1 MNKTV
6 FATGEANYAAT
17 LQNAVDEIALS
28 GGGIL
33 TLSAGLYYS
42 GSVELKSN
50 VCLCLQPGCVL
61 KAIRGIENFE
71 PIGFWHLEMGNTR
84 SLLWARNA
92 HNITLCGAGTI
103 DFSDEDYYDFSVIKP
118 FDVPEEQLTPA
129 MRAECVVKRKYD
141 MEQMLS
147 QPLFFE
153 SCEQVQ
159 VQNVTLRHAPC
170 WTLTFSR
177 CQNVQVTGVTIQNRR
192 ITGNSDGIHLSAV
205 SNAVIT
211 GCSIVAGDDCVAATC
226 ITAPDDWCENIVIS
240 NCNFQSSSAG
250 VRLGHLQAKVKNVC
264 VSNLNITHSNRG
276 IAIFAHNGGRVQNVH
291 LHHLNLQTQLQ
302 CGAWWGKGEAIVLC
316 AKNSTGSIA
325 DITVDHIHAESD
337 NGILIAGSNN
347 IQRVRL
353 QNVAVTLLNSPNTTL
368 LANDFDLRPNDYIQ
382 RPEGRPFQKQIEGAA
397 VELENVTFY

>member
-6 FATGEANYAAT
+6 FATGEANYAT
-17 LQNAVDEIALS
+17 ILQNAVNEIALA
-28 GGGIL
+28 GGGTL

-50 VCLCLQPGCVL
+50 VCLCLEPGCVL
-61 KAIRGIENFE
+61 KAIKGIEHFK
-71 PIGFWHLEMGNTR
+71 PIGFQHLEMGSTR

-92 HNITLCGAGTI
+92 SNITLCGTGTI
-103 DFSDEDYYDFSVIKP
+103 DLSDEYFYDFSVIKP
-118 FDVPEEQLTPA
+118 FDIPEEQLTPA

-141 MEQMLS
+141 MEQMIS

-153 SCEQVQ
+153 SCEQIRVQ
-159 VQNVTLRHAPC
+159 DLRLLHAPC

-177 CQNVQVTGVTIQNRR
+177 CRDVFVTGVTIQNRR

-205 SNAVIT
+205 TNAVIT
-211 GCSIVAGDDCVAATC
+211 GCSITAGDDCVAATC

-264 VSNLNITHSNRG
+264 VSNLNITKSNRG
-276 IAIFAHNGGRVQNVH
+276 VAIFAHNGGVVQNVQ
-291 LHHLNLQTQLQ
+291 LHHLNIQTRLQ

-316 AKNSTGSIA
+316 AKGGSGLISN
-325 DITVDHIHAESD
+325 IEIDHITAESD
-337 NGILIAGSNN
+337 NGILIAGDDN
-347 IQRVRL
+347 IQKICL
-353 QNVAVTLLNSPNTTL
+353 QNVAVTLRNSPNSTL
-368 LANDFDLRPNDYIQ
+368 LQSDYDLRPNAYLK
-382 RPEGRPFQKQIEGAA
+382 RPGKGPFAKHIEGAEVA
-397 VELENVTFY
+397 LQNVTFC